1 MSMSCNAHGR
11 RVMYFPNFIVHRNG
25 DGSKCS
31 SKLFR
36 TGKVILTSTQLRA
49 AAELKEEVS

>member
-1 MSMSCNAHGR
+1 MSISCSAHGR
-11 RVMYFPNFIVHRNG
+11 RVVFFPNVIIHRNG

-49 AAELKEEVS
+49 VAELKEEVS